1 MLEKAYSGSQKPIVK
16 FLGISKAGCYTI
28 GSMKLAVVGLFALQ
42 KLVDYSIGAFFFSLE
57 TQLLNICQCN
67 TE

>member
-42 KLVDYSIGAFFFSLE
+42 KLVDYSIGAFFFFFRDPVVKYLPV
-57 TQLLNICQCN
+57 QH
-67 TE
+67 